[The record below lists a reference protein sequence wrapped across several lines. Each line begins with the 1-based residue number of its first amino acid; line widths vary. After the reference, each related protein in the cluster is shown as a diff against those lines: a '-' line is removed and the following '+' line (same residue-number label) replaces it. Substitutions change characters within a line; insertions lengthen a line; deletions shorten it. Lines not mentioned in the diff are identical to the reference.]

1 MLWIVSA
8 AVLVIAIVLAVLR
21 FSPSSGAARAR
32 NLNLRTVTRQE
43 LTAAGAMNESGV
55 HYLSIVGHVFDVSS
69 GRAYY
74 GKDGSYAFFAGT
86 DGTRAFATGDFTPA
100 GLQES
105 FEGLPPASCTAIVK
119 WLQFFQNH
127 KRYWQLGFLED
138 SVYFDKSHT
147 PTEAYFRLQE
157 CAGVGQK
164 ESESA
169 TSRGMCSSHWDLR
182 AGMRTVWCEDSADG
196 GREGKG
202 ENENE
207 SESENARVPRRA
219 SFMSSDNTL
228 REQCICIP
236 LEQLSERY
244 DVQEYSD
251 CDPRSKRCVFEQKA

>member
-1 MLWIVSA
+1 MFWVVSIV
-8 AVLVIAIVLAVLR
+8 VLLVSIVLAALYL
-21 FSPSSGAARAR
+21 SPYSGAAKAR
-32 NLNLRTVTRQE
+32 NLNLRTVSRQE
-43 LTAAGAMNESGV
+43 LTAAGAANESGV

-69 GRAYY
+69 GRSYY
-74 GKDGSYAFFAGT
+74 GKGGSYSFFAGT

-105 FEGLPPASCTAIVK
+105 FEGLPPASCAAIVK

-127 KRYWQLGFLED
+127 KRYQQLGFLEH

-182 AGMRTVWCEDSADG
+182 AGVRTVWCEDSVEG
-196 GREGKG
+196 GGGEGEG
-202 ENENE
+202 Q
-207 SESENARVPRRA
+207 SEHTDANARVPRRA

-236 LEQLSERY
+236 VEQISERF
-244 DVQEYSD
+244 DVQEYPD
-251 CDPRSKRCVFEQKA
+251 CDPRSKRCVFEQKAP